1 MTGVAAEFIVRAV
14 MRRALIVKGRLTGP
28 RSVELDRPVTS
39 AESEVEVRIRPL
51 ANDNGES
58 ITEFLRRLPPGKRS
72 KEEIDKQVRGERDSW
87 GDR

>member
-1 MTGVAAEFIVRAV
+1 
-14 MRRALIVKGRLTGP
+14 
-28 RSVELDRPVTS
+28 VELDRPVTS